1 MFNNNNNR
9 KEAYN
14 EFSNLPELSY
24 NAIAYLMQHD
34 DISWRLLKYSDP
46 NCLDLN
52 EHPNL
57 TLQEKADLVYT
68 GRDNITDCRVF
79 LDVGMDD
86 AWTQEAAILRV
97 SPMVITP
104 DTYVYGKI
112 AMSFEV
118 YAHYKVNHL
127 SNHTTRTVSLIQ
139 RLISVFNGSE
149 IEGLGRLFFDARS
162 SGLCRVVSIGR
173 IPYKGMGLVMC
184 NFLLG

>member
-1 MFNNNNNR
+1 MFANGR
-9 KEAYN
+9 KESYN
-14 EFSNLPELSY
+14 EFTNLPDLSY
-24 NAIAYLMQHD
+24 NVIAYLIEND

-46 NCLDLN
+46 DSMDYNK
-52 EHPNL
+52 HPNL
-57 TLQEKADLVYT
+57 TLQEKADLIYT
-68 GRDNITDCRVF
+68 GHDNITDCRVF

-97 SPMVITP
+97 SPIVVTP
-104 DTYVYGKI
+104 DTYVYGRI

-118 YAHYKVNHL
+118 YTHYKVNHL

-139 RLISVFNGSE
+139 RLISIFNGAE
-149 IEGLGRLFFDARS
+149 INGLGQLFFDKRS
-162 SGLCRVVSIGR
+162 SSLCRVVSIGR